1 MRTRAATY
9 LRFLAVFA
17 VLGTLGLAS
26 SAYLLIKQRAPNP
39 FRDTYTIKAMFT
51 EADGVIA
58 GIGQPVNVAGVK
70 VGQVTGAR
78 LADGKALVTM
88 ELRREQL
95 PHVYADAS
103 AILDP
108 ITPLKDMQIALSPG
122 RPPARALTDGATIA
136 VDHTQTPVPLADLL
150 SNLDADTR
158 TFLSSLISSLDQG
171 TRGRADDLRRALAT
185 FGPTAAQV
193 GRISH
198 AVARRR
204 VQLSRLVHNVAV
216 VTNAASRD
224 GQLARSWLPATG
236 RLARSRARE
245 RPFRDALAQLPGTL
259 RVTESTLSR
268 LGPFAD
274 ELRPTLHA
282 LLPGVRRL
290 PATLRQVRPFTA
302 LAERTLRRDVRP
314 HVRGARPLVRQTSPT
329 VANLVATAQH
339 LTSATRSFLYFL
351 NELAYNP
358 PGDDEGFL
366 FWLPWA
372 AHNVSSAFDPAD
384 AHGNIIRATRIVD
397 CDGLQDNEQLQ
408 KILGVAGLCPH

>member
-136 VDHTQTPVPLADLL
+136 VDHTQTPVPLAD
-150 SNLDADTR
+150 
-158 TFLSSLISSLDQG
+158 
-171 TRGRADDLRRALAT
+171 
-185 FGPTAAQV
+185 
-193 GRISH
+193 
-198 AVARRR
+198 
-204 VQLSRLVHNVAV
+204 
-216 VTNAASRD
+216 
-224 GQLARSWLPATG
+224 
-236 RLARSRARE
+236 RSR
-245 RPFRDALAQLPGTL
+245 T
-259 RVTESTLSR
+259 SM
-268 LGPFAD
+268 
-274 ELRPTLHA
+274 PT
-282 LLPGVRRL
+282 
-290 PATLRQVRPFTA
+290 
-302 LAERTLRRDVRP
+302 
-314 HVRGARPLVRQTSPT
+314 
-329 VANLVATAQH
+329 
-339 LTSATRSFLYFL
+339 
-351 NELAYNP
+351 
-358 PGDDEGFL
+358 
-366 FWLPWA
+366 
-372 AHNVSSAFDPAD
+372 
-384 AHGNIIRATRIVD
+384 RAPS
-397 CDGLQDNEQLQ
+397 
-408 KILGVAGLCPH
+408 CPR